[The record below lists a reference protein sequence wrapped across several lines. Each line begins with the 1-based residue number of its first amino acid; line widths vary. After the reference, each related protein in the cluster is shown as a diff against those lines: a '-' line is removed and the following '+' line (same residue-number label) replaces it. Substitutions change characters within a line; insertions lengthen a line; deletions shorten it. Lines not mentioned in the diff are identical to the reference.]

1 MTSPMKPVLPK
12 SVTNP
17 LRGVF
22 AFVSVYVLV
31 LSFWAFFAP
40 LMTTIHV
47 SGHVQSQNRSYN
59 IQHEFGGSISR
70 VFVRFQDT
78 VWKGDPLLEFN
89 VSYEIEVL
97 DGLKSLAEKLKK
109 RINAI
114 ESQLNGKIEY
124 LVKGQIEKDD
134 YLEISATQIEVQEHK
149 AKAQNHLSQVQIL
162 RAQQDLKSQQIEIHS
177 MQLIRLE
184 DLAQSG
190 LVSEDEL
197 NESRLRKLSARD
209 EYESLVSAEKE
220 EQKKANSALILAENT
235 KVRHF
240 AKALKTLDDTK
251 RQLIELEE
259 KRIAVQQKID
269 SSIVVSPVSG
279 TIQAIAYTTPQ
290 MYVPRGETI
299 ARVAQ
304 ILESPEVRIE
314 IPAQSIDQVE
324 IGMQGKLSFPS
335 LPQRDLP
342 PVRLKLKSISPESQT
357 DSDGNPT
364 GYIALAEIDQ
374 DDLLLA
380 QGVLGTRFKLSA
392 DMPVNVTFSGRSV
405 TLFDYVVRPFFSIFD
420 GALQD

>member
-1 MTSPMKPVLPK
+1 M
-12 SVTNP
+12 
-17 LRGVF
+17 
-22 AFVSVYVLV
+22 
-31 LSFWAFFAP
+31 
-40 LMTTIHV
+40 
-47 SGHVQSQNRSYN
+47 
-59 IQHEFGGSISR
+59 
-70 VFVRFQDT
+70 
-78 VWKGDPLLEFN
+78 EFN

-114 ESQLNGKIEY
+114 ESALNGQLDSEVI
-124 LVKGQIEKDD
+124 GQIENEVF
-134 YLEISATQIEVQEHK
+134 LEFPASQQDVQDHK
-149 AKAQNHLSQVQIL
+149 SKAQNHLSQVQIL
-162 RAQQDLKSQQIEIHS
+162 RAKQDLKSQQIEIHS

-184 DLAQSG
+184 DLSQSG

-304 ILESPEVRIE
+304 NLESPEVRIE

-342 PVRLKLKSISPESQT
+342 PVRLKLKSISPEAQT
-357 DSDGNPT
+357 DSNGNPT

-420 GALQD
+420 GALQDSPVLCVLHHPPPCN